1 MRLEYELEIAKKLAL
16 SAGSALR
23 SFNPDNVQIGPS
35 ARSAAMVTIPDLI
48 ADDIIVS
55 GLQLAFPYD
64 AICSEQMPVSCG
76 RFESDRLWLVD
87 ALDGNTNLVEHGDE
101 YAVSIGLVVRGQAV
115 LGVVYNPVR
124 DELFAGAEGIPTTL
138 NGVPVKA
145 SRADKFSGARISMP
159 HSEWAYSTTMPELPP
174 ILPIVST
181 SYELAR
187 VAAGMDDAFFS
198 VLPVREWSTCA
209 GVALI
214 RAAGC
219 RATLHGGIDIVYNG
233 SDLAHPLGII
243 AACPDL
249 HASLNKTLTT
259 IPLPNNRQRPPAA

>member
-35 ARSAAMVTIPDLI
+35 ARSSAMVTIPDLI

-64 AICSEQMPVSCG
+64 AVCSEQTPICCG
-76 RFESDRLWLVD
+76 RFESDRLWLID

-138 NGVPVKA
+138 NGVSA
-145 SRADKFSGARISMP
+145 QFSRADNFSGARISMP
-159 HSEWAYSTTMPELPP
+159 HSEWAYSTTLPELPP
-174 ILPIVST
+174 IRPIVST

-187 VAAGMDDAFFS
+187 VAAGMEDGFFS

-219 RATLHGGIDIVYNG
+219 CATLHGGIEILYNG
-233 SDLAHPLGII
+233 SDLAHPLGIV

-249 HASLNKTLTT
+249 HERLNKTLTAA
-259 IPLPNNRQRPPAA
+259 PLRGDWRRPSAA